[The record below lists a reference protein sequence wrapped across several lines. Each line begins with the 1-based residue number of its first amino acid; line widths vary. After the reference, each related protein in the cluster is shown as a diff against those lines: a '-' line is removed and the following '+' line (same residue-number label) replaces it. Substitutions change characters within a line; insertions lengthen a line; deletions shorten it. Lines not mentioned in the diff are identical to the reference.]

1 MRSDLLIEKVYETRS
16 SRNSNLNERR
26 NLNEIK
32 GNLNSCTTLTSQNI
46 NIVDETNDDILRDP
60 G

>member
-1 MRSDLLIEKVYETRS
+1 MRSDLLIEKVYESKS

-26 NLNEIK
+26 NLKEIK

-46 NIVDETNDDILRDP
+46 NIVDETNEDMLRDP